1 MDAVS
6 ACCDATPLF
15 HELLACL
22 LRSGSET
29 YVGLNFGAGTMDVNT
44 SGVLY
49 NQQLTG
55 YKAALE
61 PSVGEQARFLAS
73 TVCVRITV
81 YSSQFSHCNTR

>member
-29 YVGLNFGAGTMDVNT
+29 YVGLIFGAGTMDANT

-55 YKAALE
+55 YQAALE
-61 PSVGEQARFLAS
+61 PSVGEQARF
-73 TVCVRITV
+73 
-81 YSSQFSHCNTR
+81 